1 MGGCRGPRSI
11 PESKAVSDTAEHVH
25 TIQVAGR
32 RVRYLDQGTGHPL
45 VLCHG
50 FIGSLENF
58 HSWSP
63 AFSGHRRV
71 LIPDLPG
78 CGETEAGAGPFD
90 TPAYARFV
98 GEFVDAIGIEEHDVG
113 GICLGATVA
122 LEYAAQRSDR
132 VTRLVLHTPVYS
144 PATLHPAFRTQVA
157 VFTAGLVFW
166 AIDRLRR
173 NRTVSDLYK
182 RFLVEGPGV
191 DPYDAQVNFDNQLRA
206 DGRSGRAWL
215 RDGVRR
221 DYEAFLRSWDK
232 PALIVVAANDRVV
245 RLPAILALEQAM
257 PKAELR
263 VIDAAGHGWTP
274 ALIDAQ
280 VQVISG
286 FLAR

>member
-1 MGGCRGPRSI
+1 M
-11 PESKAVSDTAEHVH
+11 
-25 TIQVAGR
+25 
-32 RVRYLDQGTGHPL
+32 
-45 VLCHG
+45 
-50 FIGSLENF
+50 
-58 HSWSP
+58 
-63 AFSGHRRV
+63 

-78 CGETEAGAGPFD
+78 CGETEPGGGPFD

-98 GEFVDAIGIEEHDVG
+98 HQFVDAIGIDEHDVG

-122 LEYAAQRSDR
+122 LEYAALHRDR
-132 VTRLVLHTPVYS
+132 VTRLVLHTPIYA

-157 VFTAGLVFW
+157 LLTARPVFW

-191 DPYDAQVNFDNQLRA
+191 DPYDAQVNFDNQIRA
-206 DGRSGRAWL
+206 DGTSGRAWL
-215 RDGVRR
+215 RDGIRR
-221 DYEAFLRSWDK
+221 DYQAFLRSWEK

-245 RLPAILALEQAM
+245 RLPAILALERAM

-263 VIDAAGHGWTP
+263 VIEAAGHGWTP
-274 ALIDAQ
+274 ALIEAQ

-286 FLAR
+286 FLAQ

>member
-1 MGGCRGPRSI
+1 MDSR
-11 PESKAVSDTAEHVH
+11 DEHVH

-32 RVRYLDQGTGHPL
+32 RVRYLDHGAGHPL

-58 HSWSP
+58 HTWSP

-78 CGETEAGAGPFD
+78 CGETELGDGPFD
-90 TPAYARFV
+90 VPAYARFV
-98 GEFVDAIGIEEHDVG
+98 RQFVETLALEEHDVG

-122 LEYAAQRSDR
+122 LEYAAQQQER

-144 PATLHPAFRTQVA
+144 PRTLHPAFRTQVR
-157 VFTAGLVFW
+157 VLTAGPVFW

-191 DPYDAQVNFDNQLRA
+191 DPYDAQVNFENQLRA
-206 DGRSGRAWL
+206 DGRAGRAWL
-215 RDGVRR
+215 RDAIRR
-221 DYEAFLRSWDK
+221 NYEPVLRSWEK
-232 PALIVVAANDRVV
+232 PALIVVAANDRIV
-245 RLPAILALEQAM
+245 RLSEIVALERAM
-257 PKAELR
+257 PRAELR
-263 VIDAAGHGWTP
+263 VIQAAGHGWTP
-274 ALIDAQ
+274 ALIEAQ

-286 FLAR
+286 FLAQ